1 MERKKIFLISAYIMW
16 SFLYTPFHGLLL
28 GLWISPGRDISTAPS
43 LYRQY
48 MLGLTASDFASVFNL
63 ILIPMTPAPM
73 SKSFGLLKQSIL
85 ECMACK

>member
-1 MERKKIFLISAYIMW
+1 MERTKIFLISAYIMW

-28 GLWISPGRDISTAPS
+28 GPWRSLDRDVSTAPP

-48 MLGLTASDFASVFNL
+48 ILGLTASDSASVFNL

-73 SKSFGLLKQSIL
+73 S
-85 ECMACK
+85 